1 MTPRK
6 EMLFL
11 ILYFAIC
18 FCMFSAETGVT
29 PRETSLNSSSSSKI
43 AAQSTN
49 KGAIP
54 PKGYM
59 SKAEYMAFA
68 EKELAKIEDI
78 DIEMSVEDKAILA
91 TKIFMALGIESIKGK
106 PEKLSKNDFISSEL
120 AKARN
125 SKEYTD
131 KSKQIEINAERLYS
145 VKKKGD
151 PISIYTKTG
160 KHYEGKFYGK
170 TKSYITIDDHRVSLM
185 DLSEDSLDLFSE
197 SAMSKKRAD
206 YVRREKQR
214 LLPDTYELNERY
226 KKVETQA
233 LKKNFKDGYIL
244 FDGEW
249 VSVKTIAVSSIDTKI
264 QQRKKRIA
272 EEAERKRIAE
282 EAERKRLAE
291 EAERKRIAEEAER
304 KRIAEEAERKRIA
317 EEAERKRLA
326 EEAERKRIAE
336 EAERKRI
343 AEDEADRQNEEI
355 AYSSQSVVLPPGSPS
370 ELLLKYVEMGETA
383 YVAEVLKQNPSF
395 DVDRPRATGNKT
407 TLYLA
412 CEKGYEDVVKLL
424 LKHKADATICAS
436 KAENGILDIIQDE
449 SGYNSLTIAAK
460 NGHLATVKILLES
473 GIGIEVQDEEN
484 RTPLYAAAANNKPIV
499 VEYLCESKA
508 AVNSYGRNG
517 WTPLTVAASNGY
529 TEIVQVLLKYGADLE
544 IARKTE
550 KGSSTATYIASV
562 ENHPDIVE
570 ILCRAGAKV
579 NMFGNNGWTPLT
591 AAASNGYTEI
601 VQVLLKYGADLEMRN
616 QPSIGGGDT
625 PLYHAANNN
634 HPETVEILCKAEADM
649 DATTGSLGDP
659 PLIRAVK
666 SGYIEV
672 IKVLLKYGANQFPY
686 DYNKHRYDKSAIEVA
701 ERYKR
706 QDIVDLLKYPPD
718 SWENDSQQSVSSRNL
733 EATHKQVMKSINYIQ
748 SGKNNGETNDDY
760 VARMQS
766 ARSKL
771 QQKMVAQNAPDDYI
785 NAVLDMLTAQIN
797 CLISA
802 VIMTQNPNSPGY
814 SNISTKERQAIASR
828 SSKTAKDLVNSY
840 KDLNKVLRKYR
851 LKEINDTSGRF

>member
-1 MTPRK
+1 
-6 EMLFL
+6 
-11 ILYFAIC
+11 
-18 FCMFSAETGVT
+18 
-29 PRETSLNSSSSSKI
+29 
-43 AAQSTN
+43 
-49 KGAIP
+49 
-54 PKGYM
+54 
-59 SKAEYMAFA
+59 MAFA

-282 EAERKRLAE
+282 EAERKR
-291 EAERKRIAEEAER
+291 
-304 KRIAEEAERKRIA
+304 IA
-317 EEAERKRLA
+317 EEAERKRL
-326 EEAERKRIAE
+326 AE